1 MLKFMLPLLAAAVGF
16 AIFPSPA
23 SADPFSASFSWAGI
37 HACEKISPAITLT
50 AVPGGTKRLRL
61 FMTDLDAPMFHHG
74 GSVLPYY
81 GDDVVKKGAISYIG
95 PCPPGGQHH
104 RYTWT
109 IEAIDADGNVVG
121 TANMTQT
128 FPP

>member
-1 MLKFMLPLLAAAVGF
+1 MTRFPLPLFAATVAVAMVAVPG
-16 AIFPSPA
+16 SA
-23 SADPFSASFSWAGI
+23 SAFTASYSWAGI
-37 HACEKISPAITLT
+37 PACGKISPAIKLSD
-50 AVPGGTKRLRL
+50 VPAGTKRLRM

-81 GDDVVKKGAISYIG
+81 GGDEVKQAAIDYIG
-95 PCPPGGQHH
+95 PCPPDGQHH

-109 IEAIDADGNVVG
+109 IEALDDNGDVIDSANV
-121 TANMTQT
+121 TQT